1 MKFEQYL
8 SQEYRNAGL
17 VQNKNLRVA
26 KYLIPVIV
34 ASVLLN
40 VPKFVETSVDY
51 DELTGEVKEELSN

>member
-1 MKFEQYL
+1 MKLEQYI